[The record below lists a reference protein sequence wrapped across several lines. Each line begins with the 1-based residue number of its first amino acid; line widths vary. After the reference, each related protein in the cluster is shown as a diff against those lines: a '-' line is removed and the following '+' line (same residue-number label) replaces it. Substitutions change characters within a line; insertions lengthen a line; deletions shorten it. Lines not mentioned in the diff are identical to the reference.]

1 MILQSSM
8 INSSKMGILLGSLC
22 LKTQFNDDHP
32 GVVEDCFINTIKTK
46 DDDERRQE
54 ANHSH
59 INTVPQ

>member
-46 DDDERRQE
+46 DDVDVDDDDDDE
-54 ANHSH
+54 
-59 INTVPQ
+59 